1 MTDARKR
8 QPGIGRRQAL
18 FGGVA
23 GTMALATPALSQ
35 GLKQWRMVTS
45 WPKNSPGPGTS
56 AQRVADRIGA
66 MSDGRL
72 TVKLYAAGEIVPA
85 LEVFD
90 AVAGGTAEMAHTAA
104 VYWQGKMPA
113 AAFFTTVPFGLESR
127 EHMAWIY
134 HGGGQD
140 LWDRLYEPFGV
151 RGFMAGNTGMQM
163 GGWFTK
169 EINSLDDI
177 KGLKI
182 RIVGHGA
189 EIMRRLGAVPQ
200 LLPAGEIFTS
210 LRSGLVEGAEFL
222 GPWIDEAFGFY
233 KAAPNYYWPGYNKP
247 NGTGE
252 CIVSRAAFDGL
263 SDDLKSVVRNACAA
277 EHAEALAEA
286 DWRNAAALDRLER
299 ERGVALKPMPDD
311 VVAACRDLAG
321 DVIADAVEDGAIG
334 TDILNAYRE
343 AIRVG
348 QRWTE
353 VGVSAF
359 IGARGA

>member
-1 MTDARKR
+1 MKKNT
-8 QPGIGRRQAL
+8 GIDTGRRQAL
-18 FGGVA
+18 FA
-23 GTMALATPALSQ
+23 GAVGLTGALATPAIAKERLE
-35 GLKQWRMVTS
+35 WRMVTS

-56 AQRVADRIGA
+56 AQRVADRIEALSG
-66 MSDGRL
+66 GRL
-72 TVKLYAAGEIVPA
+72 SIKLYAAGELVPA
-85 LEVFD
+85 FEVLD
-90 AVAGGTAEMAHTAA
+90 AVSSGTAEMGHSAA

-134 HGGGQD
+134 HGGGQE

-151 RGFMAGNTGMQM
+151 RAFMAGNTGMQM

-169 EINSLDDI
+169 EIKSLDDI
-177 KGLKI
+177 QGLKI
-182 RIVGHGA
+182 RIVGHGG

-200 LLPAGEIFTS
+200 ALPAGEIFAS
-210 LRSGLVEGAEFL
+210 LRSGLVDAAEFL

-252 CIVSRAAFDGL
+252 LIVSRAAFDGL
-263 SDDLKSVVRNACAA
+263 DDELKAVVKAACDA

-299 ERGVALKPMPDD
+299 ERSVTLKQMPDD
-311 VVAACRDLAG
+311 VTAACRDLAN
-321 DVIADAVEDGAIG
+321 DVIADAVEDGGIG
-334 TDILNAYRE
+334 TEIRTAYRE
-343 AIRVG
+343 AVRVG

-353 VGVSAF
+353 VGTSAF